1 MIVEDTARERVRFAD
16 VGGGIEIAYESFGDP
31 SDPTILLVM
40 GLGMQMLGWDEGFCE
55 LLVDRGYRVVRYDNR
70 DIGLSTKVGGGT
82 PNVRR
87 RRGRPHRLGAL
98 RPAATWPPTRSG
110 SSTTSRSSGLTS
122 SEPRWAG

>member
-16 VGGGIEIAYESFGDP
+16 TGGGIEIAYESFGDP

-70 DIGLSTKVGGGT
+70 DIGLSTKIGGGT
-82 PNVRR
+82 PNVLAGAALGVGVLALIGVGYVIARTRR
-87 RRGRPHRLGAL
+87 ARPV
-98 RPAATWPPTRSG
+98 
-110 SSTTSRSSGLTS
+110 
-122 SEPRWAG
+122 